1 MYDFL
6 VLGLIPGTNIQIG
19 FWASIGLMIGLVIAY
34 RLYRRRL
41 FKLIEDWWHQF
52 DEEAGGSARK
62 PLPASRLHRRL
73 HQMAR

>member
-1 MYDFL
+1 VYDFL

-34 RLYRRRL
+34 KLYKKRL
-41 FKLIEDWWHQF
+41 FGLIGAWWHRF
-52 DEEAGGSARK
+52 DDEDASARK
-62 PLPASRLHRRL
+62 PLHASQLHRRL